1 MGDSIKYWEDRLE
14 QETISNSFSNDVI
27 NILDL
32 FKLLSTEEKLKV
44 KRLIK
49 EEKIF

>member
-1 MGDSIKYWEDRLE
+1 MGDSIKYWEERLE
-14 QETISNSFSNDVI
+14 QETVSNSFSKDII

-32 FKLLSTEEKLKV
+32 FRLLSAEEKLKV
-44 KRLIK
+44 KQLIK